1 MLGGVLVYFG
11 VRAITQGN
19 TSAAA
24 ANADR
29 VIAVEKQAGI
39 YVEDDLQAAVVD
51 SESLSTVANWIYIWG
66 HWPVIVAVLVWLL
79 LRVPD
84 QFLVYRNA
92 MLISGLVGIVIFA
105 AFPVAPPRLLDLGLV
120 DTVAAQSQAYRA
132 LQPPAIV
139 NQYAAMP
146 SFHVGWDL
154 LIGIAMVRECRRLW
168 LRVVGCLL
176 PLAMAWS
183 VVVTANHYLLDS
195 IVGSVIVLGALS
207 LAVRLHRGRYLG
219 EPAEENNRRAST
231 SSPSDMSKDV
241 DGSRCTDPASTKTSR
256 RTRASSRLTAL
267 RRQGRSAV
275 LTGPTGIDEGA
286 VTGDARS
293 RVPVETSGYQ
303 DRLSDSARPPCR
315 GRVCRCGP
323 FVRTGGP
330 GSR

>member
-1 MLGGVLVYFG
+1 MFLKPRRSVRGTEITFPHQTSRTRFWGRQVAIVLGGVLVYFG

-183 VVVTANHYLLDS
+183 VVVTANHYLLDG
-195 IVGSVIVLGALS
+195 IVGSAIVLGALA
-207 LAVRLHRGRYLG
+207 LAVFL
-219 EPAEENNRRAST
+219 RRRRPGPEST
-231 SSPSDMSKDV
+231 SGTPV
-241 DGSRCTDPASTKTSR
+241 ARE
-256 RTRASSRLTAL
+256 
-267 RRQGRSAV
+267 RS
-275 LTGPTGIDEGA
+275 E
-286 VTGDARS
+286 
-293 RVPVETSGYQ
+293 
-303 DRLSDSARPPCR
+303 RPE
-315 GRVCRCGP
+315 
-323 FVRTGGP
+323 P
-330 GSR
+330 GSPT